1 MNWSLPSHS
10 KRLNSCTL
18 GSGRYDVL
26 HVLLEEQVGF
36 AIKAKGHQPLES
48 CSRPLESF
56 SRPLESFRRPLAFF
70 SCPLESFSNIPPGI
84 VAAPWNRTATRCT
97 YVCMKAWC
105 GENVNGLLWWKSN
118 YILKTG
124 LTLLYVRTGSICVY
138 CLQNLNTKGPGFEA
152 LPESFGDICWKYKKL
167 LWKLLDL

>member
-1 MNWSLPSHS
+1 MNWGLPSHS

-36 AIKAKGHQPLES
+36 AIKAKGHQALES

-70 SCPLESFSNIPPGI
+70 SRPLESFSYIPLESLLRANPSQETDC
-84 VAAPWNRTATRCT
+84 AASISNTTSGSCLRTRWQKC
-97 YVCMKAWC
+97 
-105 GENVNGLLWWKSN
+105 
-118 YILKTG
+118 KTLSTIQG
-124 LTLLYVRTGSICVY
+124 TQGPHVHEDPHLQVHLVRLTSLARLEPTCQVPPR
-138 CLQNLNTKGPGFEA
+138 
-152 LPESFGDICWKYKKL
+152 
-167 LWKLLDL
+167 